1 MDDSNQNSANAATLK
16 ARADEAVRR
25 NDLRGAAGHL
35 VQATAISPDDPAM
48 WMSLAACRRG
58 LGDPIAALAAIENA
72 LRVDPRLFVALLMK
86 ATLIEQ
92 SGDAGAA
99 GRAYGVALTQTP
111 PADQVGAAMQQAIA
125 HGREVHDRYR
135 KGLEDALRAGAADVR
150 SQCASGE
157 ARRADHFI
165 DILTGNRRVY
175 HSEPVQYHYPGLAE
189 VEFFDRADMPWI
201 EAFEAHTPAIVE
213 ELLAIQAAG
222 VGEFTPYIEYP
233 PGIPLN
239 QWAELN
245 HSRLWSAFHLM
256 REGLPVEANSTLCP
270 NTMAALACAPQPT
283 VANRSPAAMFSVLS
297 PRTRIPPH
305 TGVANTRLVVHLP
318 LIVPDGCGFRVGG
331 TTRLWRVGEAFAFDD
346 TIEHEAWNDSD
357 EPRTVLICDIWRPDL
372 SEIERALIVE
382 VMKAVDD
389 FGGLAPGPGGL

>member
-1 MDDSNQNSANAATLK
+1 M
-16 ARADEAVRR
+16 RR
-25 NDLRGAAGHL
+25 GDLRGAAEHL
-35 VQATAISPDDPAM
+35 ERATATTPDDPVI

-58 LGDPIAALAAIENA
+58 LGDPAGALAAIESA

-86 ATLIEQ
+86 ASLIEH
-92 SGDAGAA
+92 SGDMAQA

-111 PADQVGAAMQQAIA
+111 PVDQINGAMQQAIV

-135 KGLEDALRAGAADVR
+135 KGLADALRAGAADIR
-150 SQCASGE
+150 SQCAAGE

-165 DILTGNRRVY
+165 DILSGHRRVY

-189 VEFFDRADMPWI
+189 VEFLDRADMPWI
-201 EAFEAHTPAIVE
+201 EAFEAHTAKIVE
-213 ELLAIQAAG
+213 ELIAVQAAG

-233 PGIPLN
+233 PGVPLD
-239 QWAELN
+239 QWAALN
-245 HSRLWSAFHLM
+245 HSRLWSVFHLL
-256 REGLPVEANSTLCP
+256 REGRRVETNCALCP
-270 NTMAALACAPQPT
+270 KTMAALAVVPQPT
-283 VANRSPAAMFSVLS
+283 VADRSPAAMFSVLS

-318 LIVPDGCGFRVGG
+318 LIVPGGCGFRVGG
-331 TTRLWRVGEAFAFDD
+331 TTRPWRVGEAFAFDD

-372 SEIERALIVE
+372 SEIERALIVR